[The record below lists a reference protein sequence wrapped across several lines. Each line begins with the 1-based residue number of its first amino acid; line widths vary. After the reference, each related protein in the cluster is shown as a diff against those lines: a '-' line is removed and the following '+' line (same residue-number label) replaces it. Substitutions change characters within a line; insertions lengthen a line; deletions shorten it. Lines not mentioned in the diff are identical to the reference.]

1 MNERYVFID
10 ESGDLGL
17 GGSKYF
23 VITAIWTDK
32 PEQFD
37 RIIKNA
43 RRNKFKKEL
52 RKAHEIKANSSS
64 RELKIWILERF
75 SSLES
80 THGQSVILEKSKL
93 YSKYLK
99 DNKDKLYNFVAGN
112 LANIGIDTKNL
123 IIRIDRS
130 KGKQNLIEDFNLYME
145 KKFKEA
151 KWNRKINVYHSW
163 SHGWSGLQ
171 IADIVSWAVFR
182 KYECNDDYFFKI
194 VEKKLNI
201 SHMWE

>member
-37 RIIKNA
+37 RIVKNA

-52 RKAHEIKANSSS
+52 RKAYEIKANSSS

-151 KWNRKINVYHSW
+151 KWNRKINDYHSW

>member
-52 RKAHEIKANSSS
+52 RKAYEIKANRSSK
-64 RELKIWILERF
+64 ELKTWILEKF
-75 SSLES
+75 SILES

-112 LANIGIDTKNL
+112 LANIGIDTKSL
-123 IIRIDRS
+123 VIRIDRS
-130 KGKQNLIEDFNLYME
+130 KGKQNLVDDFNFYMD

-151 KWNRKINVYHSW
+151 KWNREIKVFHSW

-182 KYECNDDYFFKI
+182 KYEYNDDHFFKI